1 MSIRREDVL
10 HVARL
15 AELDVAE
22 EDLPRLVEQ
31 MGRIVEFV
39 AQLDEVPAGD
49 SAPPFVAGPAQLT
62 LRPDLVTP
70 SGLVRPP
77 VAFAPEFTRGFFS
90 VPKLGAMEE
99 AE

>member
-22 EDLPRLVEQ
+22 EDLARLVEQ

-49 SAPPFVAGPAQLT
+49 SAPPFVAGPAQVA
-62 LRPDLVTP
+62 LRADEIVP

-77 VAFAPEFTRGFFS
+77 VAFAPEFIKGFFS
-90 VPKLGAMEE
+90 VPKLGAMEG

>member
-1 MSIRREDVL
+1 MSIRPEDVL

-22 EDLPRLVEQ
+22 EELPRLVEQ

-39 AQLDEVPAGD
+39 AQLDEVPASE
-49 SAPPFVAGPAQLT
+49 SAPPFLAGPAQLT
-62 LRPDLVTP
+62 LRPDEIVP
-70 SGLVRPP
+70 ADLVRPP
-77 VAFAPEFTRGFFS
+77 SAFAPEFTRGLFS

>member
-15 AELDVAE
+15 AELEVAE

-62 LRPDLVTP
+62 LRPDAVVP
-70 SGLVRPP
+70 SGLVRQPA
-77 VAFAPEFTRGFFS
+77 AFAPEFTKGFFS
-90 VPKLGAMEE
+90 VPRLGAM
-99 AE
+99 AEGE